1 MICKNTNLEIY
12 CNKCLHTSGEIC
24 ANLHKNDTEE
34 KYKITYLPVFS
45 VVTVFTRLRSFSSVI
60 GKNVNTVENF
70 NTSVQISDIFQP
82 WYFVFFVK

>member
-1 MICKNTNLEIY
+1 
-12 CNKCLHTSGEIC
+12 
-24 ANLHKNDTEE
+24 
-34 KYKITYLPVFS
+34 
-45 VVTVFTRLRSFSSVI
+45 LRSFSSVI